1 MAQSG
6 LATLFGLR
14 GDDPNSLKVPD
25 APEVDTTQAQR
36 DAVRG
41 NLKNL
46 GDIERLGTATN
57 DATARQ
63 FMAFMEKLVPGFS
76 SISGKIAENI
86 KSQVSGQLPADVRRM
101 LSRTAAEKGIA
112 RGTSGSEF
120 EDYGELRDLGLTS
133 LQITNKGLDT
143 MTRWMQ
149 AINSSAPTFNS
160 SSMFVTPAQRIATE
174 QWNEVNRYNTQFLK
188 NQISMLPSNAEM
200 AGAQIL
206 DYVATW
212 ATTAASYGTSSAM
225 GGGGGQSGF
234 DGYNQF
240 VGGNQQVGQMP
251 AYQSYPS
258 MADSYDFNGVGQ
270 NVGGYA

>member
-46 GDIERLGTATN
+46 GDIEQLAGATN
-57 DATARQ
+57 AATARQ
-63 FMAFMEKLVPGFS
+63 FMSFMEKLVPGFS

-86 KSQVSGQLPADVRRM
+86 KSQVSGELPADVRR
-101 LSRTAAEKGIA
+101 LIGRAAAEKGIA
-112 RGTSGSEF
+112 RGTAGSEF

-133 LQITNKGLDT
+133 LQMTDRGLDT
-143 MTRWMQ
+143 MTRWMDQ
-149 AINSSAPTFNS
+149 INRGAPQFNS
-160 SSMFVTPAQRIATE
+160 MSMFVTPAQRIATE

-206 DYVATW
+206 DYVATY
-212 ATTAASYGTSSAM
+212 ATTAASAYSGGAGMGNNM
-225 GGGGGQSGF
+225 GGGGGGGMGDYSG
-234 DGYNQF
+234 
-240 VGGNQQVGQMP
+240 GQGFSR
-251 AYQSYPS
+251 AE
-258 MADSYDFNGVGQ
+258 MADFYNSGNYAP
-270 NVGGYA
+270 GY